1 VPTARSA
8 TVTTAEWSCSEASGE
23 GEGEGQGEGQGEG
36 TRSGDGDGS
45 GTGEAEAPPGKHW
58 RQPWQLP
65 QWQSSNQE
73 RVRCFQGGF

>member
-1 VPTARSA
+1 M
-8 TVTTAEWSCSEASGE
+8 TTECSRSEASGE
-23 GEGEGQGEGQGEG
+23 GEGQGEGAK
-36 TRSGDGDGS
+36 SGDGDGVV